1 MWRNR
6 QTRRIQV
13 PVVVNTLWVQVPS
26 SAPNKKDAIRRLFYL
41 VLYFNEGGNPDGFPL
56 KLLFPSDRNY
66 FFRFFALNKP
76 DKINRR
82 HTASFLFGA
91 LF

>member
-26 SAPNKKDAIRRLFYL
+26 SAPNKH
-41 VLYFNEGGNPDGFPL
+41 DGFDTKPSCFYCIKLTVL
-56 KLLFPSDRNY
+56 KLKFGDLNLPVHNTPY
-66 FFRFFALNKP
+66 NHNETFAL
-76 DKINRR
+76 
-82 HTASFLFGA
+82 
-91 LF
+91 

>member
-26 SAPNKKDAIRRLFYL
+26 SAPNKKGRLGASFFIWCFYL
-41 VLYFNEGGNPDGFPL
+41 NEGGNPDGFPL
-56 KLLFPSDRNY
+56 KLRFPSGFY
-66 FFRFFALNKP
+66 
-76 DKINRR
+76 
-82 HTASFLFGA
+82 
-91 LF
+91 

>member
-26 SAPNKKDAIRRLFYL
+26 SAPGKSQN
-41 VLYFNEGGNPDGFPL
+41 
-56 KLLFPSDRNY
+56 
-66 FFRFFALNKP
+66 
-76 DKINRR
+76 
-82 HTASFLFGA
+82 LFGFW
-91 LF
+91 LFLYDDVELKPLQKGVPKNPKRIFGEEERQRSGFGVLF

>member
-26 SAPNKKDAIRRLFYL
+26 SAPNKKGRLRRLFYL
-41 VLYFNEGGNPDGFPL
+41 VHDLNEGGNPYGFPL
-56 KLLFPSDRNY
+56 KLLFPSDLIIKKRSVGIHSIETE
-66 FFRFFALNKP
+66 RTT
-76 DKINRR
+76 
-82 HTASFLFGA
+82 TASFLF
-91 LF
+91 FH

>member
-26 SAPNKKDAIRRLFYL
+26 SAPNKKGRLRRLFYL
-41 VLYFNEGGNPDGFPL
+41 VHDLNEGGNPYGFPL
-56 KLLFPSDRNY
+56 
-66 FFRFFALNKP
+66 
-76 DKINRR
+76 R
-82 HTASFLFGA
+82 HFIGLYGYGVGYPHFLWF
-91 LF
+91 

>member
-26 SAPNKKDAIRRLFYL
+26 SAPKKAETLL
-41 VLYFNEGGNPDGFPL
+41 GFG
-56 KLLFPSDRNY
+56 
-66 FFRFFALNKP
+66 FFFMMMLN
-76 DKINRR
+76 
-82 HTASFLFGA
+82 
-91 LF
+91 

>member
-26 SAPNKKDAIRRLFYL
+26 SAPNKKDAYGVFFIWCMILMRVETLM
-41 VLYFNEGGNPDGFPL
+41 VS
-56 KLLFPSDRNY
+56 PSNS
-66 FFRFFALNKP
+66 
-76 DKINRR
+76 
-82 HTASFLFGA
+82 SFLPIS
-91 LF
+91 L